1 MVDKNLMPI
10 PFGLS
15 GEEID
20 EDNLKLIYLDTIKMI
35 ICRGYRIINEG
46 KLNMTVIKSIY
57 DELGI

>member
-1 MVDKNLMPI
+1 MVDENLMPI

-15 GEEID
+15 GKEID
-20 EDNLKLIYLDTIKMI
+20 EENLKLIYLNTIKMI
-35 ICRGYRIINEG
+35 ISRGYRIINEG